1 LSKNVVLLLVGIAIM
16 ILGFLFLTNEKFV
29 EFSLSMGSGKKWV
42 HIFGMDRA
50 KKLTKYVF
58 GPLLLLLGLG
68 ILVVGAA
75 ALATGVD

>member
-1 LSKNVVLLLVGIAIM
+1 MNKNVVMLLIGIAIM
-16 ILGFLFLTNEKFV
+16 VLGFLFLTKERFV

-42 HIFGMDRA
+42 HILGMERA

-58 GPLLLLLGLG
+58 GPLLLLLGLV
-68 ILVVGAA
+68 ILVVSAA